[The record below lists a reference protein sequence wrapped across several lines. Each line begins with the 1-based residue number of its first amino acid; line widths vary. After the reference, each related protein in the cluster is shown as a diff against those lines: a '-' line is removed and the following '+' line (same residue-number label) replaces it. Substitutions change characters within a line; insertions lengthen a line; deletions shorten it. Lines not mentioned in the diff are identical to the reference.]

1 MDDLS
6 FYRNRFQVEA
16 GLTRSVLEQL
26 PAHRLDFRPHP
37 KAPSAGELFW
47 TIVRGLETRLD
58 IVKRHES
65 DGPPVEPYP
74 SHQEMLASYLDLT
87 QQIAGEMGAV
97 DEKRWTTKA
106 QFRVNGRVA
115 LDWPVGDILW
125 MFHFDMIHHRGQL
138 TTYLR
143 PLGGRVPSIY
153 GKSGDDAA
161 EGGLLNRPHNEKIN
175 VADITRKE

>member
-6 FYRNRFQVEA
+6 FYRDRFQAEA
-16 GLTRSVLEQL
+16 GFTRSVLEQL
-26 PAHRLDFRPHP
+26 PPLLLDFRPHP

-47 TIVRGLETRLD
+47 TIVRGLQIRLD
-58 IVKRHES
+58 IVTTCES
-65 DGPPVEPYP
+65 DGPPVEPHP

-87 QQIAGEMGAV
+87 QRMAEELRAV
-97 DEKRWTTKA
+97 DEKCWTRKA
-106 QFRVNGRVA
+106 VFRMNGRIA
-115 LDWPVGDILW
+115 LDWPVRDILW

-143 PLGGRVPSIY
+143 PLGARVPSIY

-161 EGGLLNRPHNEKIN
+161 ESRDR
-175 VADITRKE
+175 VTT